1 MPNRIW
7 IQVVVLT
14 VAVVFTAGLWLTGG
28 HPQLAWLRFFSA
40 AVTAAV
46 LVAGIWDHWLWRVR
60 WVQLTHRVP
69 RNIRGTWRGTL
80 ASKWINPET
89 GASIPAKQAFLVV
102 RQTASHTSAT
112 LLTDESRSRSD
123 LSRVAGGDGAA
134 SLVYMYLNTPE
145 NRIQD
150 RSRIH
155 HGSASLAITGT
166 PATRLH
172 GYYWTDRDSKGDLD
186 FSECYNGTVEDYDQ
200 AVALFGSAP
209 TAGLVR
215 SRGAARRA

>member
-1 MPNRIW
+1 MPSRVW

-46 LVAGIWDHWLWRVR
+46 LIAGIWDHWLWRLP
-60 WVQLTHRVP
+60 WVQRTHRVP
-69 RNIRGTWRGTL
+69 RNVRGTWRGTL
-80 ASKWINPET
+80 DSKWINPET
-89 GASIPAKQAFLVV
+89 GAGIPAKPAFLVV
-102 RQTASHTSAT
+102 RQTASQTSAT
-112 LLTDESRSRSD
+112 LLTDESRSTSD
-123 LSRVAGGDGAA
+123 LSQVVGGDGAA
-134 SLVYMYLNTPE
+134 SLVYMYLNTPN

-155 HGSASLAITGT
+155 HGSTSLAITGV

-172 GYYWTDRDSKGDLD
+172 GHYWTDRDTRGDLD
-186 FSECYNGTVEDYDQ
+186 FKDRRKSSVEDYEQ
-200 AVALFGSAP
+200 AVALFTS
-209 TAGLVR
+209 
-215 SRGAARRA
+215 